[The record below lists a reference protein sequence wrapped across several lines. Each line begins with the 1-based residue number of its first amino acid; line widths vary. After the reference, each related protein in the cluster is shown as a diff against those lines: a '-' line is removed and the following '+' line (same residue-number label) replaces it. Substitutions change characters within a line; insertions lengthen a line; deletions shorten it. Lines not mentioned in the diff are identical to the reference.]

1 MAEAVSCF
9 LLPQWSSWLCPHT
22 ATPQAEICPSASL
35 KFFPVLLSPA
45 VLAHVV
51 QKHPLVCRGSSATI
65 HLPRTQIKE
74 LRVCCHFQFLWGSG
88 SPGGCLF
95 GAIRN
100 SKEDL
105 QIWTLALSERNG
117 RKFTFVNPL
126 HCFWM
131 YSQALRWISCPD
143 SGCCFCRIWFTSRVL
158 SRHSARKLLETVPPC
173 IPSWGKISL
182 KCGET
187 AQSRD
192 QVKWSGQSVGPD
204 SNGFSPRAG

>member
-1 MAEAVSCF
+1 MWCKSINF
-9 LLPQWSSWLCPHT
+9 
-22 ATPQAEICPSASL
+22 
-35 KFFPVLLSPA
+35 
-45 VLAHVV
+45 
-51 QKHPLVCRGSSATI
+51 CRGSSATV
-65 HLPRTQIKE
+65 HLPRTQMKE

-88 SPGGCLF
+88 SPGGCLL
-95 GAIRN
+95 GASRN

-131 YSQALRWISCPD
+131 YSQALRWISCSA
-143 SGCCFCRIWFTSRVL
+143 SGCCFCTSRVL
-158 SRHSARKLLETVPPC
+158 SRHSARKQLETLPPC

-187 AQSRD
+187 AQRGTRSNDLGNLWALIQR
-192 QVKWSGQSVGPD
+192 VFTKSHVVLPPPLNCCSAPD
-204 SNGFSPRAG
+204 WAEGLHSSQLFYYHYFPF